1 MYHRKSTRKF
11 GRETKQRK
19 ALLRSLAEALI
30 INEKIKTTEAK
41 AKSLRPYVEK
51 LVTKSRTNTLTSNRL
66 LIAQVNRQSV
76 KKLLQEVGPRYLN
89 RAGGYTRIRKLAPR
103 SSDGARMAIIEF
115 VK

>member
-19 ALLRSLAEALI
+19 ALLRGLAESLI
-30 INEKIKTTEAK
+30 LNEKIKTTEAK

-51 LVTKSRTNTLTSNRL
+51 LVTKSRNNTIATSRL
-66 LIAQVNRQSV
+66 LASQVNRQSV
-76 KKLLQEVGPRYLN
+76 KKLIQEVGPRYTN
-89 RAGGYTRIRKLAPR
+89 RAGGYTRIIKLSPR
-103 SSDGARMAIIEF
+103 QSDGARMAIIEF